1 MTYSKTDF
9 LGRGREKSTAFL
21 ETSRKFEG
29 LGLEL
34 VSRNLT
40 LVQQKATPGPR
51 HVVLELPFV
60 GGARTEGGRWT
71 IQACTRSG
79 VRSACRGRA
88 GPCGTRRTFVLPG
101 AAVAASRFAPAVRGG
116 AQLDIIHCEKACEK
130 VSSIPKYGHY
140 HASWLAPLLG
150 TPPFVFL
157 HRGMYIPAEYSTQ
170 YARLQTM

>member
-1 MTYSKTDF
+1 MKSEDPAKMTYSKTDF

-21 ETSRKFEG
+21 EISRKFEG

-71 IQACTRSG
+71 IYTSLYSVGCSVGVSG
-79 VRSACRGRA
+79 EGGTMRDAAYVRIAWGSHDM
-88 GPCGTRRTFVLPG
+88 T
-101 AAVAASRFAPAVRGG
+101 SH
-116 AQLDIIHCEKACEK
+116 DMI
-130 VSSIPKYGHY
+130 
-140 HASWLAPLLG
+140 
-150 TPPFVFL
+150 
-157 HRGMYIPAEYSTQ
+157 
-170 YARLQTM
+170 